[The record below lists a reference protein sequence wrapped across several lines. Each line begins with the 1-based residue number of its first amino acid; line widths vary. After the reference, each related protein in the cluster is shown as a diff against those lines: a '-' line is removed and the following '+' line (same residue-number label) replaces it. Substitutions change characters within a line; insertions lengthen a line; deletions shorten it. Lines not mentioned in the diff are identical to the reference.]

1 MNNSYYILAKEAI
14 QIERLHICTWEFPN
28 ADSYIEFGMEFS
40 YRSFTNDTLN
50 IWLSVPFIKEN
61 DDVKCLLKNLADS
74 ANSRFIFNNIVSGIS
89 NIGADS
95 RDGSVLHFEGRDSL
109 TILPC
114 KIDVSSGLLK
124 FTLNKP
130 NRFEGNLYFRVLV
143 KHNGTIAIKKS
154 GIAQN
159 TYIYDLKINE
169 TRNLPEYIYHLKSN
183 ENLQIC
189 QIQNLFC
196 LHSVPD
202 DFEFSFIDSSK
213 LKNIRKLETEA
224 FKKYLPDVK
233 DIGKDCYNIMFLK
246 DCAKESYSLFT
257 TCSEET
263 IGTKQISL
271 AIATNI
277 LCSLLFFVYSVRTG
291 IKKGEVWYIQM
302 PWEGII
308 ALLGLI
314 VLCRY
319 LFISHKKKK

>member
-1 MNNSYYILAKEAI
+1 MNNSYYILAKEVI

-130 NRFEGNLYFRVLV
+130 NRYEGNLYFRVLV

-169 TRNLPEYIYHLKSN
+169 TRNLPEDIYHLKSN

-213 LKNIRKLETEA
+213 LKNIRS
-224 FKKYLPDVK
+224 
-233 DIGKDCYNIMFLK
+233 IYN
-246 DCAKESYSLFT
+246 
-257 TCSEET
+257 
-263 IGTKQISL
+263 
-271 AIATNI
+271 
-277 LCSLLFFVYSVRTG
+277 
-291 IKKGEVWYIQM
+291 
-302 PWEGII
+302 
-308 ALLGLI
+308 
-314 VLCRY
+314 
-319 LFISHKKKK
+319 

>member
-50 IWLSVPFIKEN
+50 IWLSVPFIKGN
-61 DDVKCLLKNLADS
+61 DEVKCLLENLS
-74 ANSRFIFNNIVSGIS
+74 NRANSRFIFNDIVSGIS
-89 NIGADS
+89 NIGNDS
-95 RDGSVLHFEGRDSL
+95 RDGSILHFEGRDSL

-114 KIDVSSGLLK
+114 KIYVSSGFLK
-124 FTLNKP
+124 FTLNRP
-130 NRFEGNLYFRVLV
+130 NRYEGNLYFRVLV

-169 TRNLPEYIYHLKSN
+169 TRNIPKDIYDLKSDK
-183 ENLQIC
+183 NLQVCKIK
-189 QIQNLFC
+189 NLFC

-246 DCAKESYSLFT
+246 DCNKDSYSLFT
-257 TCSEET
+257 ICTEET
-263 IGTKQISL
+263 IGNKQIAL
-271 AIATNI
+271 AISANI
-277 LCSLLFFVYSVRTG
+277 LCSLLFAFYTIRSEWKPKVEWYYQIPLEYYIAAILLILFSYWI
-291 IKKGEVWYIQM
+291 IKRK
-302 PWEGII
+302 
-308 ALLGLI
+308 
-314 VLCRY
+314 
-319 LFISHKKKK
+319 

>member
-1 MNNSYYILAKEAI
+1 MNNSYYILAKEVI

-50 IWLSVPFIKEN
+50 IWLSAPFIKEN
-61 DDVKCLLKNLADS
+61 DYVKCLLKNLADS
-74 ANSRFIFNNIVSGIS
+74 ANSRFIFNNIVTGIS

-130 NRFEGNLYFRVLV
+130 NRYEGNLYFRVLV

-154 GIAQN
+154 GIAKN

-169 TRNLPEYIYHLKSN
+169 TRNLPEDIYHLKSN

-202 DFEFSFIDSSK
+202 DLEFSFIDSSK

-224 FKKYLPDVK
+224 FKKYLPEVK

-246 DCAKESYSLFT
+246 DCGKE
-257 TCSEET
+257 
-263 IGTKQISL
+263 
-271 AIATNI
+271 
-277 LCSLLFFVYSVRTG
+277 R
-291 IKKGEVWYIQM
+291 
-302 PWEGII
+302 
-308 ALLGLI
+308 
-314 VLCRY
+314 
-319 LFISHKKKK
+319 

>member
-1 MNNSYYILAKEAI
+1 MNNSYYILAKSPI
-14 QIERLHICTWEFPN
+14 HIVRLHICTWEFPN
-28 ADSYIEFGMEFS
+28 NDSYIEFGLEFS
-40 YRSFTNDTLN
+40 YESLANDTLN
-50 IWLSVPFIKEN
+50 IWLSVPFIREQ
-61 DDVKCLLKNLADS
+61 DEVKCLLENLSDR
-74 ANSRFIFNNIVSGIS
+74 ANSRFIFNDIVSRIE
-89 NIGADS
+89 NIGEDY
-95 RDGSVLHFEGRDSL
+95 RDGSILRFEERNPL

-114 KIDVSSGLLK
+114 RIEVSSGLLK
-124 FTLNKP
+124 FTLNRP
-130 NRFEGNLYFRVLV
+130 NRYDGNLYFRVLV

-154 GIAQN
+154 GIAKN

-169 TRNLPEYIYHLKSN
+169 TRNLPEDIYNLKSN
-183 ENLQIC
+183 EDLHIC
-189 QIQNLFC
+189 PIQNLFC

-202 DFEFSFIDSSK
+202 DFDINFLDSSK

-224 FKKYLPDVK
+224 FKRYLQNVE
-233 DIGKDCYNIMFLK
+233 DIGKDCYNIIFLK
-246 DCAKESYSLFT
+246 DCNKDSYSLFT

-291 IKKGEVWYIQM
+291 IKKDEVWYIQM

-308 ALLGLI
+308 ALLVLI
-314 VLCRY
+314 VLCLY

>member
-14 QIERLHICTWEFPN
+14 HIERLHICTWEFPN
-28 ADSYIEFGMEFS
+28 ADSYIEFGMEFP
-40 YRSFTNDTLN
+40 YETFTSDALN
-50 IWLSVPFIKEN
+50 VWLSAPFIKEE
-61 DDVKCLLKNLADS
+61 DEVKCLLENLS
-74 ANSRFIFNNIVSGIS
+74 NRANSRFIFNDIVSRIE
-89 NIGADS
+89 NIGEDY
-95 RDGSVLHFEGRDSL
+95 RDGSILRFERRNPL

-114 KIDVSSGLLK
+114 KIEVSSGLLK
-124 FTLNKP
+124 FTLNRP
-130 NRFEGNLYFRVLV
+130 NRYEGNLYFRVLV

-154 GIAQN
+154 GIAKN

-169 TRNLPEYIYHLKSN
+169 TRNLPEAIYDLKSN

-233 DIGKDCYNIMFLK
+233 DIGKDCYNIIFLK
-246 DCAKESYSLFT
+246 DCNKDSYSLFT

-263 IGTKQISL
+263 IGNKQIAL
-271 AIATNI
+271 AIGANI
-277 LCSLLFFVYSVRTG
+277 TCSLLFAFYTVRSEWVSNVKWYCQIPLEYFIAVAILLILFSCWI
-291 IKKGEVWYIQM
+291 IKRK
-302 PWEGII
+302 
-308 ALLGLI
+308 
-314 VLCRY
+314 
-319 LFISHKKKK
+319 

>member
-14 QIERLHICTWEFPN
+14 HIERLHICTWEFTN

-40 YRSFTNDTLN
+40 YGSFTNDTLN
-50 IWLSVPFIKEN
+50 IWLSVPFIKGN
-61 DDVKCLLKNLADS
+61 DEVKCLLENLS
-74 ANSRFIFNNIVSGIS
+74 NRANSRFIFNDIVSGIS
-89 NIGADS
+89 NIGADH
-95 RDGSVLHFEGRDSL
+95 RDGSILQFEKRDSL

-114 KIDVSSGLLK
+114 RIDVSSGFLK
-124 FTLNKP
+124 FTLNRP
-130 NRFEGNLYFRVLV
+130 NRYEGNLYFRVLV
-143 KHNGTIAIKKS
+143 KHNGTI
-154 GIAQN
+154 
-159 TYIYDLKINE
+159 
-169 TRNLPEYIYHLKSN
+169 H
-183 ENLQIC
+183 
-189 QIQNLFC
+189 NLFC

-246 DCAKESYSLFT
+246 DCGKESYSLFT

-308 ALLGLI
+308 ALFVLI
-314 VLCRY
+314 VLCLY
-319 LFISHKKKK
+319 LFHIKRKK

>member
-50 IWLSVPFIKEN
+50 IWLSAPFIKEN
-61 DDVKCLLKNLADS
+61 DDVKCLLKNLTDS

-130 NRFEGNLYFRVLV
+130 NRYDGNLYFRVLV

-159 TYIYDLKINE
+159 IYI
-169 TRNLPEYIYHLKSN
+169 S
-183 ENLQIC
+183 
-189 QIQNLFC
+189 
-196 LHSVPD
+196 
-202 DFEFSFIDSSK
+202 
-213 LKNIRKLETEA
+213 
-224 FKKYLPDVK
+224 
-233 DIGKDCYNIMFLK
+233 
-246 DCAKESYSLFT
+246 
-257 TCSEET
+257 
-263 IGTKQISL
+263 
-271 AIATNI
+271 
-277 LCSLLFFVYSVRTG
+277 
-291 IKKGEVWYIQM
+291 
-302 PWEGII
+302 
-308 ALLGLI
+308 
-314 VLCRY
+314 
-319 LFISHKKKK
+319 

>member
-1 MNNSYYILAKEAI
+1 MNNAYYILAKENI

-28 ADSYIEFGMEFS
+28 ADSYIEFGMEFP
-40 YRSFTNDTLN
+40 YETFTSDALN
-50 IWLSVPFIKEN
+50 IWLSAPFIKEE
-61 DDVKCLLKNLADS
+61 DEVICLLKNLADS

-95 RDGSVLHFEGRDSL
+95 RDGSILHFEGRDSL

-130 NRFEGNLYFRVLV
+130 NRYEGNLYFRVLV

-154 GIAQN
+154 GIAKN

-169 TRNLPEYIYHLKSN
+169 TRNLPEDIYDLKSN

-189 QIQNLFC
+189 KIQNLFC

-233 DIGKDCYNIMFLK
+233 DIGKDCYNIIFLK
-246 DCAKESYSLFT
+246 DCNRDSYSLFT

-277 LCSLLFFVYSVRTG
+277 TCSLLFAFYTIRSEWVSNVKWYYQIPLEYYIAAILLILFSYWI
-291 IKKGEVWYIQM
+291 IKRK
-302 PWEGII
+302 
-308 ALLGLI
+308 
-314 VLCRY
+314 
-319 LFISHKKKK
+319 

>member
-1 MNNSYYILAKEAI
+1 M
-14 QIERLHICTWEFPN
+14 
-28 ADSYIEFGMEFS
+28 
-40 YRSFTNDTLN
+40 
-50 IWLSVPFIKEN
+50 
-61 DDVKCLLKNLADS
+61 
-74 ANSRFIFNNIVSGIS
+74 
-89 NIGADS
+89 
-95 RDGSVLHFEGRDSL
+95 
-109 TILPC
+109 
-114 KIDVSSGLLK
+114 
-124 FTLNKP
+124 
-130 NRFEGNLYFRVLV
+130 
-143 KHNGTIAIKKS
+143 
-154 GIAQN
+154 
-159 TYIYDLKINE
+159 
-169 TRNLPEYIYHLKSN
+169 KSN

-202 DFEFSFIDSSK
+202 DLEFSFIDSSK

-224 FKKYLPDVK
+224 FKKYLPEVK

-246 DCAKESYSLFT
+246 DCGKESYSLFT

-314 VLCRY
+314 VLCLY
-319 LFISHKKKK
+319 LFIPYKKKK